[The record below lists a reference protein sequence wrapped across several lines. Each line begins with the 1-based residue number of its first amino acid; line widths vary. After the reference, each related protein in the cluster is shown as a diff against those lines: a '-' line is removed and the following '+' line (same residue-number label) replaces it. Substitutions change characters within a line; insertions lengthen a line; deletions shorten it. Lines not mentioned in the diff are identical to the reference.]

1 MNTNSPSQK
10 NVAVSLFARSK
21 LSQNKSSSDRVNT
34 WKANTNIKNKAH
46 ISDLVIIVKI
56 HFTGTWTS
64 SAWNLVHKLT
74 NSGMDVLI
82 TGNRLCFIEHCKKP
96 GFLFIIIMWILNLQC
111 ANKCIHLLENDK
123 LRNCHNKVKGCF
135 ENTSAD
141 DSAR

>member
-1 MNTNSPSQK
+1 MIYQNLVYAAKWSYSFHVRSENLCENKLSFAK

-56 HFTGTWTS
+56 HFTGIWTS

-111 ANKCIHLLENDK
+111 ATNASIC
-123 LRNCHNKVKGCF
+123 
-135 ENTSAD
+135 
-141 DSAR
+141 